1 MSQQQRKRAAKKAIT
16 GNTSIL
22 NDALSSSEDAF
33 RVIVSACVDCE
44 MLTAGEQRAFLSNE
58 KLQVKA
64 QNFVSQITS
73 VVEVLPD
80 LLDEF
85 VLILFNAGNVL
96 TRNAAK
102 EIATKCKYTV
112 HVAVRFGFGL
122 SGLLISASQYNT

>member
-1 MSQQQRKRAAKKAIT
+1 MYFLFIVLLHGKSEQQRKRAAKKAIT

-22 NDALSSSEDAF
+22 NDALSSSEDGF
-33 RVIVSACVDCE
+33 HVIVSACVDCE
-44 MLTAGEQRAFLSNE
+44 MVTAGEQAAFLDSMSG
-58 KLQVKA
+58 KTLQARV
-64 QNFVSQITS
+64 QGFVTQITS

-96 TRNAAK
+96 TWIAAK

-112 HVAVRFGFGL
+112 
-122 SGLLISASQYNT
+122 